1 MAKILVIE
9 DNEDILSFYKRMLE
23 MAGHEVVG
31 ALNGNEG
38 TRLFREDPA
47 DVVITDM
54 VMPEKDGMETIME
67 LRKDFPGVKIIAVS
81 GGGAIGPYCY
91 LMTAQRLGANRILT
105 KPVDMSELMKAVGD
119 VVAG

>member
-1 MAKILVIE
+1 MAKVLVIE
-9 DNEDILSFYKRMLE
+9 DNQQVLYSYKRMLE
-23 MAGHEVVG
+23 LAGHQVVG
-31 ALNGNEG
+31 AVNGNEG
-38 TRLFREDPA
+38 TRLYREDPA

-67 LRKDFPGVKIIAVS
+67 LRKDYPGVKIIAVS

-105 KPVDMSELMKAVGD
+105 KPIDKSELVKAVVD
-119 VVAG
+119 VVGS